1 MENKKLKKTDIVNYC
16 NKLGIRID
24 NNILETCDSDTI
36 VELYISLLE
45 KASLLKNESL
55 SIEFSALNKQIFQ
68 FTGLHDKIIRKLKLF
83 RFLRTF
89 LTTICNYTTFTS
101 ADIFNPSPSTTQTVL
116 SHIIAFTKH
125 FFHTK
130 EKFTS
135 LKALYLQTQSNLNDA
150 SKLHCE
156 AQTLLN
162 NELKAIDDAKPEI
175 ERLSSEIAMFQNQN
189 ANLKTQI
196 ISSEQDITEKKVTL
210 ADIEKKIELVDDM
223 YKNCSDKMNMLK
235 TQIVSSSSEEL
246 GIVITEKEN
255 AIKNLNKEIE
265 EKNAIIKKLTNVENC
280 FDSIEQL
287 INEYNTHAENADN
300 LVNEE
305 EQAIKKF
312 DNKKEVLTSKT
323 KMLEENKSTV
333 NILIQQSETL
343 DNYLLTKLNK
353 DKEKKEQEL
362 QELITKY
369 NEINSNKEQIVS
381 ECEQYNNNI
390 HKIQNDFL
398 ELESIKQLVENQVL
412 QEMDDMYKAA
422 SDYCENFKKLLT
434 QHEQA
439 NQEQSTS
446 L

>member
-130 EKFTS
+130 DKFTN

-175 ERLSSEIAMFQNQN
+175 ERLSSEISMFQN
-189 ANLKTQI
+189 
-196 ISSEQDITEKKVTL
+196 
-210 ADIEKKIELVDDM
+210 
-223 YKNCSDKMNMLK
+223 
-235 TQIVSSSSEEL
+235 
-246 GIVITEKEN
+246 
-255 AIKNLNKEIE
+255 
-265 EKNAIIKKLTNVENC
+265 TN
-280 FDSIEQL
+280 
-287 INEYNTHAENADN
+287 Y
-300 LVNEE
+300 
-305 EQAIKKF
+305 
-312 DNKKEVLTSKT
+312 
-323 KMLEENKSTV
+323 
-333 NILIQQSETL
+333 
-343 DNYLLTKLNK
+343 
-353 DKEKKEQEL
+353 
-362 QELITKY
+362 
-369 NEINSNKEQIVS
+369 
-381 ECEQYNNNI
+381 
-390 HKIQNDFL
+390 
-398 ELESIKQLVENQVL
+398 
-412 QEMDDMYKAA
+412 
-422 SDYCENFKKLLT
+422 FK
-434 QHEQA
+434 
-439 NQEQSTS
+439 
-446 L
+446 